1 MSLAIG
7 SEILLIQGHPGTGK
21 TTTIVE
27 IVKQLLYRHRHWKIL
42 IASQS
47 NQAVDNVLEKIYQT
61 GSEEKILRIGN
72 EEKMSDIA
80 KQFTPDKVLDT
91 LIKDNRNR
99 IKENTIIDK
108 NLQIQTEL
116 QALQKDFYKSLQ
128 NITSKLLQDKGSKEV
143 KNIILPPFLL
153 KIYALYL
160 GHY

>member
-1 MSLAIG
+1 M
-7 SEILLIQGHPGTGK
+7 
-21 TTTIVE
+21 
-27 IVKQLLYRHRHWKIL
+27 KQLLYRHRHWKIL

-99 IKENTIIDK
+99 IKENTIMDK

-116 QALQKDFYKSLQ
+116 QTLQKDFYKSLQ
-128 NITSKLLQDKGSKEV
+128 NITSKLSQDKGSKEYNLATLFI
-143 KNIILPPFLL
+143 KNIRLVFGTLL
-153 KIYALYL
+153 GISSW
-160 GHY
+160 